1 MDMNV
6 RKLGTSGLEIT
17 TVGFGAWAVGGGG
30 WAYSWGPQDDDAS
43 IRAIA
48 HAAASGVNWV
58 DTAGVYGLGH
68 SEEVVGRALARI
80 PASER
85 PLVFTK
91 GALVWDPENRRTPPK
106 RIASPAS
113 LRRDCEASL
122 RRLGVERIDLFQIHW
137 PDESGIPAEDSWGE
151 MSRFVDEGKVRA
163 IGVSNYNVELLE
175 RCERVRH
182 VDSLQPQFSLIARGS
197 GDGVIPW
204 AVAHGTGVIVYSPMA
219 SGILTDSFSPARVAA
234 MAEDDWRRDAPP
246 FNEPE
251 LSRNIALRDGLR
263 TIATRRGTTVSAV
276 AVAWVLA
283 WPGVSGAIVGG
294 RSPEQVDG
302 WLPGGTLQLSTAEL
316 DEIAALVGS
325 TGAGS
330 GPVSPAATP

>member
-1 MDMNV
+1 MNV
-6 RKLGTSGLEIT
+6 RKLGTSGIEIT

-30 WAYSWGPQDDDAS
+30 WAFGWGPQDDDDS
-43 IRAIA
+43 IAAIV
-48 HAAASGVNWV
+48 HAVGKGVNWV

-80 PASER
+80 PASAR

-91 GALVWDPENRRTPPK
+91 CALVWDPQNPRTPAK
-106 RIASPAS
+106 RISAPAS

-137 PDESGIPAEDSWGE
+137 PDEYGVPVEESWGE

-163 IGVSNYNVELLE
+163 IGVSNYGVDLLA

-182 VDSLQPQFSLIARGS
+182 VESLQPPFSLIARGS
-197 GDGVIPW
+197 ASDVIPW
-204 AVAHGTGVIVYSPMA
+204 AAAHGTGVIVYSPMA
-219 SGILTDSFSPARVAA
+219 SGILTDSFSRSRVAA
-234 MAEDDWRRDAPP
+234 MAEDDWRRTAPN
-246 FNEPE
+246 FNEPA
-251 LSRNIALRDGLR
+251 LSRNIALRDALR
-263 TIATRRGTTVSAV
+263 LIADRRATSVSAV
-276 AVAWVLA
+276 ALAWVLG
-283 WPGVSGAIVGG
+283 WPGVSGAIVGA

-302 WLPGGTLQLSTAEL
+302 WLPGGSLVLSAGEIE
-316 DEIAALVGS
+316 EIAAAVAR

-330 GPVSPAATP
+330 GPLRTGRR